1 MPQRKVKINASM
13 GKYLDTINDPV
24 DVRRLK
30 IEELDVLAE
39 ELRQEVIS
47 VVSEVGGHFASTLG
61 AIELTLALH
70 YAFETP
76 KDRLIWDKDT
86 RLTPTRLSAA
96 AVKNS
101 LPFVNWG
108 ESVAF

>member
-1 MPQRKVKINASM
+1 M

-30 IEELDVLAE
+30 IKELDVLAD

-70 YAFETP
+70 YLWRRP
-76 KDRLIWDKDT
+76 CGDLRLCSPRHGGGKDL
-86 RLTPTRLSAA
+86 
-96 AVKNS
+96 
-101 LPFVNWG
+101 
-108 ESVAF
+108 